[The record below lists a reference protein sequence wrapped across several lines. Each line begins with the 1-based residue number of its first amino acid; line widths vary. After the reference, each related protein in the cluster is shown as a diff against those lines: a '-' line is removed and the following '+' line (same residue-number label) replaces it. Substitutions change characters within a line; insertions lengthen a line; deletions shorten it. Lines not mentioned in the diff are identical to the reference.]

1 MGEKPMTNE
10 YKDYLQTM
18 LTTSESMKVLVE
30 MTAEIIERELDYLD
44 TMIDHFQE
52 QKLFMGAV
60 TEKLNALRTNMVKH
74 MENVGEFVEDEE
86 EVETLQ

>member
-1 MGEKPMTNE
+1 MTNE